1 MRGPF
6 TKGSEAATFRAGQP
20 FATHARQLGGDEKA
34 VPDCAGT
41 AAPRPDV
48 GRPARTPTFTVSI
61 CTHDRPHYVRSCLES
76 LRRQS
81 VGLDAFDILVV
92 DSCSPAEVGEQLREM
107 VAAMP
112 NARLVR
118 TERLGASIA
127 RNLAIASTTA
137 DYLLFIDDDAIAAP
151 DWVEQV
157 RRVIMEHDP
166 WPAVLGGRVLPIW
179 EKPLPPWWPHSLRGV
194 LSIIEWEGRG
204 EFRTPQVPAKLE
216 PYGVNMIVRRDA
228 AQEVGGFNELLGRYG
243 DFLLSDED
251 VQLAWKIQDRGHSVR
266 YDSRIT
272 VHHQIQASRLVP
284 SWLLAR
290 LYYQGASTVM
300 TRRLLN
306 QTGRIWREFFRRLAV
321 EVICVPFS
329 LVPSDSTWL
338 MAPRWRLAYARGFT
352 RMALGGVPRKR
363 TALMRLLKGSASYRK
378 GASADLKAQQP
389 VDGIVPDLDSEFKPG
404 ASA

>member
-1 MRGPF
+1 MAPGRAAAALPQPA
-6 TKGSEAATFRAGQP
+6 EAGAAG
-20 FATHARQLGGDEKA
+20 G
-34 VPDCAGT
+34 
-41 AAPRPDV
+41 
-48 GRPARTPTFTVSI
+48 GRPARVPTLTVSV

-81 VGLDAFDILVV
+81 VGLNAFDILVV
-92 DSCSPAEVGEQLREM
+92 DSCSPDAVGEQLREM

-118 TERLGASIA
+118 AERLGASIA
-127 RNLAIASTTA
+127 RNLAIASTDA

-151 DWVEQV
+151 DWIEQI

-179 EKPLPPWWPHSLRGV
+179 EKPLPAWWPRSLRGV
-194 LSIIEWEGRG
+194 LSIIEWDGRG
-204 EFRTPQVPAKLE
+204 EFRTPQVPATLE

-228 AQEVGGFNELLGRYG
+228 VREVGGFDELLGRYG

-272 VHHQIQASRLVP
+272 VHHQIQASRLAP

-290 LYYQGASTVM
+290 LYCQGASTVM

-306 QTGRIWREFFRRLAV
+306 QPGRVWPEFLRRLAV
-321 EVICVPFS
+321 EIVCVPFS
-329 LVPSDSTWL
+329 LVPGDSPRL
-338 MAPRWRLAYARGFT
+338 LAPRWRLAYARGFT

-363 TALMRLLKGSASYRK
+363 TALMRLLKGAATYRK
-378 GASADLKAQQP
+378 GASPGQAAAQPTGRLVTDLE
-389 VDGIVPDLDSEFKPG
+389 SELKPG